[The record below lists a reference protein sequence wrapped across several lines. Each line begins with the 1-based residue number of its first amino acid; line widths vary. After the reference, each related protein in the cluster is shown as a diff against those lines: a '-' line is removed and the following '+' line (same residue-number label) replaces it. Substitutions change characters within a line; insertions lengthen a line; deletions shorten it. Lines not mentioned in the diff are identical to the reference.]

1 MAGNKT
7 ARPGQHIEGFTGVCI
22 KRPEILL
29 RGRSGACGTGIE
41 GNKTARPGRGLAEPE

>member
-29 RGRSGACGTGIE
+29 GGMC
-41 GNKTARPGRGLAEPE
+41 GRGLAELE